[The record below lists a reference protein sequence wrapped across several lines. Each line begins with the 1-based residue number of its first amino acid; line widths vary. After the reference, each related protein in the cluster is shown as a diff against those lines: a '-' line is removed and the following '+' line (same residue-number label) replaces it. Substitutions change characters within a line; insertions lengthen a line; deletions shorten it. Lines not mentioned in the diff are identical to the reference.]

1 MLASYVILPEKS
13 KGNIM
18 AINTKVLSGFMEL
31 LPQEQIEFDRIKSL
45 VESSFHK
52 FGYTSLDTP
61 VIERSEV
68 LLAKGSAETD
78 KQTYFVSNGM
88 TGHKLGELA
97 LRFDLTVPLARYVA
111 DHFNDLYF
119 PFKRAHI
126 GKSYRGERA
135 QKGRFREFYQCDIDV
150 IGKDW
155 LSLYYDAEMPYCVYK
170 LFKEMDIGKFTIRIN
185 NRRVMNGF
193 FEDLGLF
200 EASGKIMRIVDKAEK
215 ITEQELVSA
224 FEELG
229 LSKPQIDSI
238 MRFTSI
244 KGDVDSVLDS
254 LDSLKLKN
262 EQFLLGLSELKSV
275 TEIMAQM
282 GTHKDFFVIDLSIAR
297 GLDYYTGTVY
307 ETTLD
312 DNPIGSIC
320 GGGRYDDLA
329 GHYISKKLPGVG
341 VSIGLSR
348 LFWQLREIGLL
359 KFQKNTIADCIIV
372 PETPSCMG
380 KAFEA
385 SNSLQEIGINTE
397 IFYDDLPMKKRF
409 QVLAKKDAP
418 YTVVAR
424 ENDFSFQYKMDDK
437 FVKEIVALDELV
449 RRMKCKP

>member
-1 MLASYVILPEKS
+1 
-13 KGNIM
+13 M

-31 LPQEQIEFDRIKSL
+31 LPQEQIEFDRLKAL

-68 LLAKGSAETD
+68 LHAKGSAETD
-78 KQTYFVSNGM
+78 KQTYFVSNGL
-88 TGHKLGELA
+88 TGHSLGELA

-111 DHFNDLYF
+111 DHFNFLSF
-119 PFKRAHI
+119 PFKRSHI

-155 LSLYYDAEMPYCVYK
+155 LNIYYDAEIPFCIFK
-170 LFKEMDIGKFTIRIN
+170 LFREMDIGKFTIRIN
-185 NRRVMNGF
+185 NRRVLNGF
-193 FEDLGLF
+193 FENLGLA
-200 EASGKIMRIVDKAEK
+200 EASGNIMRIVDKTEK
-215 ITEQELVSA
+215 ITEQDLVSS

-229 LSKPQIDSI
+229 LNKSQIESI
-238 MRFTSI
+238 KRFTEI
-244 KGDVDSVLDS
+244 KGDVGFVLDS
-254 LDSLKLKN
+254 LAGLGVKN
-262 EQFLLGLSELKSV
+262 EQFLLGVSELKSV
-275 TEIMAQM
+275 TDIMTQM
-282 GTHKDFFVIDLSIAR
+282 GTHKDYFAIDLSIAR

-341 VSIGLSR
+341 VSIGLTR

-372 PETPSCMG
+372 PETPDCMG
-380 KAFEA
+380 QSFEV
-385 SNSLQEIGINTE
+385 SNALQEIGINTE

-409 QVLAKKDAP
+409 QLLAKKDAP
-418 YTVVAR
+418 YTVVVR
-424 ENDFSFQYKMDDK
+424 DSDYSFQYKVDDK
-437 FVKEIVALDELV
+437 FVKEIVGIDELV
-449 RRMKCKP
+449 RRLKCKP

>member
-1 MLASYVILPEKS
+1 MP
-13 KGNIM
+13 
-18 AINTKVLSGFMEL
+18 INTKVLSGFMEL

-68 LLAKGSAETD
+68 LLAKGGQETD
-78 KQTYFVSNGM
+78 KQTYFVQNGLS
-88 TGHKLGELA
+88 GHELGQLA
-97 LRFDLTVPLARYVA
+97 LRFDLTIPLARYVA
-111 DHFNDLYF
+111 DHFNFLNF

-155 LSLYYDAEMPYCVYK
+155 LSIYYDAEVPFCIYK
-170 LFKEMDIGKFTIRIN
+170 LFREMDIGKFTIRIN
-185 NRRVMNGF
+185 NRRVLNGF
-193 FEDLGLF
+193 FEDLGLS
-200 EASGKIMRIVDKAEK
+200 ESSGSIMRLVDKAEK
-215 ITEQELVSA
+215 ISKEALCSS

-229 LSKPQIDSI
+229 LLANQVDSI
-238 MRFTSI
+238 LRFMDI
-244 KGDVDSVLDS
+244 KGDVKFVLES
-254 LDSLKLKN
+254 LSSLGIEN
-262 EQFLLGLSELKSV
+262 ERFLLGVSELKTV

-282 GTHKDFFVIDLSIAR
+282 GTHKDYFVIDLSIAR

-312 DNPIGSIC
+312 DNPIGAIC
-320 GGGRYDDLA
+320 SGGRYDDLA

-341 VSIGLSR
+341 MSIGLTR

-372 PETPSCMG
+372 PENPGCMG
-380 KAFEA
+380 QAFEA
-385 SNSLQEIGINTE
+385 SNYLQEIGVNTE

-409 QVLAKKDAP
+409 QMLAKKDAP
-418 YTVVAR
+418 YTVVVR
-424 ENDFSFQYKMDDK
+424 ENDFSFQYKIGDK

-449 RRMKCKP
+449 RRLKCRP